1 MLKGQNFHKYCKR
14 FKKTGS
20 IFQKT
25 LQLPKTSLP
34 LRRKNVAD
42 FERDIQKVYLKV
54 FCFQFTFFIGF

>member
-1 MLKGQNFHKYCKR
+1 MLKGQNFHKCCKR

-25 LQLPKTSLP
+25 LHLPKTTLP

-42 FERDIQKVYLKV
+42 FERDIQKVCL
-54 FCFQFTFFIGF
+54 